1 MNIWVVSSFWLLF
14 TILLY
19 ALNHP
24 VKVFGIHVFKILYLE
39 VELLDCKVYVLEKEM
54 ATHSSI
60 LAWRIPGM
68 GEPRGLPSMGSHRVG
83 RDWGDL
89 AAAAAGYVYT
99 TTSLLSNDKLF
110 VSWLRQYTYSPV
122 NKSSC
127 CSTSSPKFGMLRL

>member
-39 VELLDCKVYVLEKEM
+39 VELLDCKVCIGEGNGNPLQYSCLEN
-54 ATHSSI
+54 
-60 LAWRIPGM
+60 
-68 GEPRGLPSMGSHRVG
+68 PRDGGASWAAVYGVAQVG
-83 RDWGDL
+83 HNWGDL
-89 AAAAAGYVYT
+89 AAAAGYVYT
-99 TTSLLSNDKLF
+99 TTSSLSNDKLF